1 MCGLKTV
8 ITAERFC
15 RLFHEIHA
23 FLRPQSQR
31 NQLLSLARRRD
42 IHQKRFT
49 YLLEMLAAA

>member
-15 RLFHEIHA
+15 RLFDEIRA
-23 FLRPQSQR
+23 FLRLQSQR
-31 NQLLSLARRRD
+31 NQSLSLVLRRD

>member
-15 RLFHEIHA
+15 RLFDEIHA